1 MASLSEFLAAMTRQ
15 ETIVAWLMLRAQQT
29 TWTAVGGGAPNAYQA
44 SVSPMLGAAHVT
56 GGVYAKVTSVIEN
69 GTVLTARTSLAQVNS
84 NAGSWYHDEAAGLL
98 YLRTTGGGD
107 PDTYTMIA
115 VERELTLSTTGV
127 VLEDTDGS
135 PTTGRYYFP
144 WIVSDLS
151 SILQEAEDVLH
162 GRKLF
167 PEGDLTVA
175 SPNGFFHALVAAD
188 SGYTWENTRVRFA
201 VGGSY
206 AGGSLLKSQYG
217 AIGTLAIYRI
227 EATDDVS
234 VTFKVRPLSAGPL
247 AVAAQPTP
255 IFASA
260 YPSLGDGVSGTRKP
274 IGYGRGII
282 RPPLVDT
289 SGFGTYLLAD
299 AAFQTLTAVHRVEAV
314 PKAGGA
320 RFGLIEGV
328 HWTANLTTCTLTLL
342 SADATA
348 TTHDL
353 DVELTGKPGGVR
365 GYLSTFGEIALDL
378 LQSIAG
384 VATADIDTASFTA
397 ATSAHPAELSVWL
410 VGGRSLA
417 SVLATSEP
425 GLPSLERSV
434 HGTVTVS
441 RAGLWTAKLWVPPK
455 DVSTVAV
462 LRKEQCAGVTFHHRD
477 ERLVVG
483 RTRVYFGEAVAT
495 STWQITESVDAAKEY
510 LSQTDDALEVYTFL
524 RSIANAEALA
534 QRYQRLFGT
543 AVMEADIAEMGASQ
557 FLAELHDPV
566 LLTYS
571 PAPAAG
577 AAYTNRAFQFVR
589 LERIYAPMLGVRA
602 GLLDVEA
609 TGLARNGGV
618 WTATGYPDW
627 ATSSAAQREA
637 SGYWT
642 DANGDPGS
650 GGTYVGRSRWT

>member
-1 MASLSEFLAAMTRQ
+1 MASLAEFLAAMTRQ
-15 ETIVAWLMLRAQQT
+15 EAIVAWLTLRAQQT

-44 SVSPMLGAAHVT
+44 TLSPMIGAASVT

-69 GTVLTARTSLAQVNS
+69 ATVLTARTSLAQVNS

-98 YLRTTGGGD
+98 YIRTTGGGD
-107 PDTYTMIA
+107 PDTYTLIA

-127 VLEDTDGS
+127 VLDDTDGS

-144 WIVSDLS
+144 WLVSDLS
-151 SILQEAEDVLH
+151 SILIEAEDVLH

-167 PEGDLTVA
+167 PEGDLTIA
-175 SPNGFFHALVAAD
+175 SVNGFLHALVAVD
-188 SGYTWENTRVRFA
+188 SGYTWENTRIRFA

-206 AGGSLLKSQYG
+206 AGGALLQSQYG
-217 AIGTLAIYRI
+217 AIGTITIYRV
-227 EATDDVS
+227 EATDDAA

-247 AVAAQPTP
+247 AVQAQPTP

-260 YPSLGDGVSGTRKP
+260 YPNLGDGVSGTRKP

-289 SGFGTYLLAD
+289 SGYGTYLLAD

-314 PKAGGA
+314 PKSGGA
-320 RFGLIEGV
+320 RAGLIEGV
-328 HWTANLTTCTLTLL
+328 HWVVNLTTCTLTLL
-342 SADATA
+342 SPDATA
-348 TTHDL
+348 ATHDL

-384 VATADIDTASFTA
+384 VPASDIDTASFDA
-397 ATSAHPAELSVWL
+397 ATDAHPAELSVWL
-410 VGGRSLA
+410 LGGRSLS

-425 GLPSLERSV
+425 GRPSLERSV
-434 HGTVTVS
+434 HGTVSVS
-441 RAGLWTAKLWVPPK
+441 RAGLWTATVWTPPK

-483 RTRVYFGEAVAT
+483 RTLVYFGQSVAQN
-495 STWQITESVDAAKEY
+495 TWQIADHADAAKQY
-510 LSQTDDALEVYTFL
+510 LAQTDDALEVYTFL
-524 RSIANAEALA
+524 RNVANAEALA
-534 QRYQRLFGT
+534 QRYQLLFGT
-543 AVMEADIAEMGASQ
+543 ALMEADVAEMGASQ
-557 FLAELHDPV
+557 LLSELHDPV
-566 LLTYS
+566 LVTYS

-577 AAYTNRAFQFVR
+577 AAYTNRVFQFVR
-589 LERIYAPMLGVRA
+589 LERLYAPMLGVRA
-602 GLLDVEA
+602 GLMDVEA
-609 TGLARNGGV
+609 TGLAKNGGV
-618 WTATGYPDW
+618 WTATGYPTW
-627 ATSSAAQREA
+627 GAATAAEREA
-637 SGYWT
+637 SGFWT